1 MKGPDFPV
9 AFGVFYDVPGPVHG
23 DTVEAQKAEARKR
36 TPDVSINALLK
47 RGRTW
52 MVEGPGA

>member
-1 MKGPDFPV
+1 M
-9 AFGVFYDVPGPVHG
+9 FYDVPAPVH
-23 DTVEAQKAEARKR
+23 DDSIAAYKADAQKK

>member
-1 MKGPDFPV
+1 
-9 AFGVFYDVPGPVHG
+9 VFYEEPGPVHG
-23 DTVEAQKAEARKR
+23 DTVAAHKAAAHQK